1 MCTAPIRIFKV
12 STKYFLFYSHVVLS
26 VPHVSILQ
34 ATRQSKKQKNKFL
47 DKFLVKKIIA
57 KMSKV
62 F

>member
-12 STKYFLFYSHVVLS
+12 STKYFFFTHTLYYLFRMCPFSK
-26 VPHVSILQ
+26 Q
-34 ATRQSKKQKNKFL
+34 KRQSKKQKNKFL